1 MVRSKGMPSW
11 QLFYG
16 GMKRGVELS
25 FLGFVD
31 PFLESCRCAGLGTA
45 LSGCGSCFQFQ
56 KYCQLFIRAHVP
68 ARLLHDQTHRE
79 LVYRPLQ
86 FHECSPDVIGVHDE
100 TLSVAMR
107 INNPDCPALRI
118 ND

>member
-1 MVRSKGMPSW
+1 MARSKGMPSW

-31 PFLESCRCAGLGTA
+31 PFFESCRRAGLGTA

-68 ARLLHDQTHRE
+68 GRLLHDQTHRE
-79 LVYRPLQ
+79 LVNRRFQ
-86 FHECSPDVIGVHDE
+86 FHKRSQLFIGMHNE
-100 TLSVAMR
+100 TLSVAMSVC
-107 INNPDCPALRI
+107 NPDRSPAGI
-118 ND
+118 NR

>member
-1 MVRSKGMPSW
+1 MPSW

-31 PFLESCRCAGLGTA
+31 PFFESCRRAGLGTA

-79 LVYRPLQ
+79 LVNRRFQ
-86 FHECSPDVIGVHDE
+86 FQECSQDFFGTPKAVIRVYDAAGNVIE
-100 TLSVAMR
+100 THEHKG
-107 INNPDCPALRI
+107 DFKEW
-118 ND
+118 